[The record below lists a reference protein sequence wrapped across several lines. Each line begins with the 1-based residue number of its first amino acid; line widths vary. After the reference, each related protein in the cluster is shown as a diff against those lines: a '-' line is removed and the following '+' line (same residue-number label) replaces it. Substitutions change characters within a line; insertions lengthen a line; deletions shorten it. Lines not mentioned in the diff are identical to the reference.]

1 MLRWF
6 VCAIA
11 ILGLWLGIPAPAVA
25 RLQQQ
30 VEAPG
35 QVLYQSRHTL
45 RDSNRDTWQVVL
57 FKRIANE
64 RASDLDLRLVGFPGR
79 TEFEHPRNLMLAAG
93 DRTWQAPDRFAT
105 EAPAPNVGQFD
116 FAEILPQLPSDGAV
130 ELTLPATG
138 APVLKI
144 PVSVIVEWQIVA
156 ASQPG

>member
-11 ILGLWLGIPAPAVA
+11 ILGLWLGAPAPASA

-30 VEAPG
+30 IEAPG
-35 QVLYQSRHTL
+35 QVLYQSRHQL

-57 FKRIANE
+57 FKRVENE
-64 RASDLDLRLVGFPGR
+64 LTTDLDLRLVGFPGR
-79 TEFEHPRNLMLAAG
+79 TEFQHPQNLVLAAG
-93 DRTWQAPDRFAT
+93 DLVWQAPDQFAI
-105 EAPAPNVGQFD
+105 EAPAPNVGQFNL
-116 FAEILPQLPSDGAV
+116 AEILPQLPSDGAL

-138 APVLKI
+138 APTLKV
-144 PVSVIVEWQIVA
+144 PMPVIVEWQVVA